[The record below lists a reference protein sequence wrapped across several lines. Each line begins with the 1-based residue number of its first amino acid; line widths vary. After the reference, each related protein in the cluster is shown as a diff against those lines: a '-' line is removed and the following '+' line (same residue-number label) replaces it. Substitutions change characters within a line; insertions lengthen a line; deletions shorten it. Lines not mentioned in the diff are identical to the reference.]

1 MSILSWN
8 SRLVDAG
15 TAAASVALV
24 GGPLALAP
32 LAGGSA
38 AWIIVG
44 LVAAG
49 GLVLGRCA
57 LRLRMQ
63 VRALRGA
70 SARLEALSARVD
82 EVREEERA
90 RVAVEVNEGLGQRL
104 AALKLDV
111 AWVRRRLP
119 EAEPDV
125 RERMERLGTQ
135 IDDLLDRVRA
145 ISADLRPGMLDTLGL
160 VEAIEWQAR
169 QFEQRTGIA
178 CALDLE
184 TAPLDRPRTT
194 GAFRIFQE
202 ALANVAQHAAASEV
216 LVALR
221 CRGRRVVLTLRDNGR
236 GISEEALAS
245 ARSVGLTGMR
255 EGARRLGGQVTIVGG
270 PGEGTQVVLELPLAE
285 S

>member
-1 MSILSWN
+1 MNILSSN
-8 SRLVDAG
+8 SRLLDAG
-15 TAAASVALV
+15 TAAASLALV
-24 GGPLALAP
+24 GGPLALSP
-32 LAGGSA
+32 LGSESA
-38 AWIIVG
+38 AWFTVG

-49 GLVLGRCA
+49 GLLLGRWA
-57 LRLRMQ
+57 LRLRFQ
-63 VRALRGA
+63 VGALRGA
-70 SARLEALSARVD
+70 SDRLEALNARLA

-104 AALKLDV
+104 TALKLDV
-111 AWVRRRLP
+111 AWVRRRVP
-119 EAEPDV
+119 DADQDV

-135 IDDLLDRVRA
+135 IDDLLDRVRE

-160 VEAIEWQAR
+160 VEAIEWQAQ
-169 QFEQRTGIA
+169 QFERRTGIA

-184 TAPLDRPRTT
+184 SAPLDRPRTT

-221 CRGRRVVLTLRDNGR
+221 CHGRRVVLTLRDNGR
-236 GISEEALAS
+236 GISAEALAS

-255 EGARRLGGQVTIVGG
+255 EGARRLGGQVTIAGG
-270 PGEGTQVVLELPLAE
+270 PGEGTRVVLELPLAE